1 MVLHIAQ
8 IHDEITIGKD
18 GLFVFGLTPLDE
30 AIQDVH
36 LPAQSADKIG
46 DLFAEIFGTRDEG
59 FDVVYTSDEDLIL
72 DGFRQSPD
80 KMDGSGRRRIRSL
93 TRRMCPFPLGEKVT
107 APFLKTRM

>member
-72 DGFRQSPD
+72 DGFR
-80 KMDGSGRRRIRSL
+80 L
-93 TRRMCPFPLGEKVT
+93 TFHGLHVRFKAVDDIVSV
-107 APFLKTRM
+107 